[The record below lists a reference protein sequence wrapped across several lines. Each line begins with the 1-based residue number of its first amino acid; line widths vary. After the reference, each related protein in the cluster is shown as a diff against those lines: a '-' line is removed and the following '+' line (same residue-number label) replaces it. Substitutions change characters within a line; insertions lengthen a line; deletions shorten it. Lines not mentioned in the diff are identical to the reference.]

1 MNDNLR
7 YLCFNLGHEE
17 FAIPL
22 LSIKEVI
29 GMPDVTP
36 IPQSPAH
43 FLGIMN
49 LRGQVISILDL
60 RQKLTIK
67 PSNVGDPSV
76 MILDLPNY
84 KLGVVVDQ
92 VNSVQMISAD
102 EVSEK
107 PTIDTSKNHEYVTG
121 IFRKGEKLILL
132 IDIVKTLSLDD
143 HTSLAQQQH
152 RKAA

>member
-1 MNDNLR
+1 MSESVR

-76 MILDLPNY
+76 MILDLATY

-92 VNSVQMISAD
+92 VNSVQMISSED
-102 EVSEK
+102 ISEK
-107 PTIDTSKNHEYVTG
+107 PSIDTSKNHEYVSG
-121 IFRKGEKLILL
+121 VFRKAEKLILL
-132 IDIVKTLSLDD
+132 IDIMKTLSLQDQ
-143 HTSLAQQQH
+143 TTLANQQVN
-152 RKAA
+152 KAA

>member
-36 IPQSPAH
+36 IPQSPPH

-67 PSNVGDPSV
+67 PSNVEDPSV

-102 EVSEK
+102 DVSEK
-107 PTIDTSKNHEYVTG
+107 PTIDTSKNHEYVSG
-121 IFRKGEKLILL
+121 VFRKAEKLILL

-143 HTSLAQQQH
+143 QSSLAQHQH
-152 RKAA
+152 KKAA

>member
-1 MNDNLR
+1 MKDNSR
-7 YLCFNLGHEE
+7 FLCFNLGHEE

-36 IPQSPAH
+36 IPQSPSY

-49 LRGQVISILDL
+49 LRGQVISIMDL
-60 RQKLTIK
+60 RHKLTIK
-67 PSNVGDPSV
+67 PNNTGDPSV
-76 MILDLPNY
+76 MILDLDNY

-92 VNSVQMISAD
+92 VNSVQMISAE

-107 PTIDTSKNHEYVTG
+107 PTIDTSKNHEYVSG
-121 IFRKGEKLILL
+121 VFRKGEKLILL
-132 IDIVKTLSLDD
+132 IDIARTLSLED
-143 HTSLAQQQH
+143 HSSLSHQQQ
-152 RKAA
+152 KKSA